1 MDLNVAGVKAVEILD
16 SRGNPTL
23 ATTLTLSD
31 GTVARAGVP
40 SGASTGSREAVEL
53 RDGDAAR
60 YGGKGVLKAV
70 ANVNGEIAQA
80 ISGRRFAD
88 LAELDRALIEL
99 DGTDNK
105 ARLGANAIVGVSMA
119 AARALAAATG
129 VPLWRALNPS
139 GVTARLPV
147 PHFNVVN
154 GGVHAPNKLDF
165 QEFMVAPLG
174 APNMAEAVRA
184 GAEVYVA
191 LRKLL
196 SGKGFATG
204 LGDEG
209 GFAPEIDEPEE
220 VLGLLVNAIEQAG
233 YRPGRNG
240 VAIALDPAAS
250 EFFRDGSYHVAG
262 ENLSSDDMIDRY
274 EKIITD
280 YPVWSLEDGLA
291 EGDWDGWVRLTERLG
306 ERIQIVGD
314 DLLVTN
320 PAIITEAI
328 ARRAANSALIKVNQ
342 IGSVTETLA
351 AIEVCR
357 EAGWSQMVSHRSGET
372 EDTFIAD
379 LVVGSGSGQLKTG
392 APGPRRA
399 GCEVQPPYRDRSRR
413 SSSLRAGRLTL
424 PHRRQQ
430 TCSRSATRSRSVRV
444 PLPSRRRGLPGEVRA
459 SVSGRSTVLAIVG
472 APDEAPVGDCDAQ
485 HALGGAVQPELP

>member
-1 MDLNVAGVKAVEILD
+1 
-16 SRGNPTL
+16 
-23 ATTLTLSD
+23 
-31 GTVARAGVP
+31 
-40 SGASTGSREAVEL
+40 
-53 RDGDAAR
+53 
-60 YGGKGVLKAV
+60 
-70 ANVNGEIAQA
+70 
-80 ISGRRFAD
+80 
-88 LAELDRALIEL
+88 
-99 DGTDNK
+99 
-105 ARLGANAIVGVSMA
+105 
-119 AARALAAATG
+119 
-129 VPLWRALNPS
+129 
-139 GVTARLPV
+139 
-147 PHFNVVN
+147 
-154 GGVHAPNKLDF
+154 
-165 QEFMVAPLG
+165 MVAPLG
-174 APNMAEAVRA
+174 APSMAEAVRA

-233 YRPGRNG
+233 YRPGRDG

-262 ENLSSDDMIDRY
+262 ESLSSGDMIDRY
-274 EKIITD
+274 EKIISE

-306 ERIQIVGD
+306 DRIQIVGD

-328 ARRAANSALIKVNQ
+328 ARRAANAALIKVNQ

-357 EAGWSQMVSHRSGET
+357 ESGWSQMVSHRSGET

-392 APGPRRA
+392 APARGERVA
-399 GCEVQPPYRDRSRR
+399 KYN
-413 SSSLRAGRLTL
+413 RLIEIG
-424 PHRRQQ
+424 
-430 TCSRSATRSRSVRV
+430 AAE
-444 PLPSRRRGLPGEVRA
+444 PLPYGLA
-459 SVSGRSTVLAIVG
+459 
-472 APDEAPVGDCDAQ
+472 
-485 HALGGAVQPELP
+485 H